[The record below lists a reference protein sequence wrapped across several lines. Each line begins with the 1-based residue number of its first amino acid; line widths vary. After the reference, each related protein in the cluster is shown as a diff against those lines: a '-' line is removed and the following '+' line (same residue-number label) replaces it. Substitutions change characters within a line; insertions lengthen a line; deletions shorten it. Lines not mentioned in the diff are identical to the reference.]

1 MNLKQ
6 DTTLDILYTNKLKYF
21 QNKFNVIIPKLNKK
35 IEELNEIKTP
45 ENEKE
50 INSKICDYESKIK
63 LIINEKNKYFLD
75 NSKYLFEYFLF
86 LYDGNLLDVNI
97 KPKKH

>member
-1 MNLKQ
+1 MNVKQ

-21 QNKFNVIIPKLNKK
+21 HNKFNVLIPKLNKK
-35 IEELNEIKTP
+35 IEELKEIKTA

-50 INSKICDYESKIK
+50 INIKIDDYEGKIK

-75 NSKYLFEYFLF
+75 NSKYLF
-86 LYDGNLLDVNI
+86 
-97 KPKKH
+97 